1 MHKIQTQ
8 YQEEVKPKLQKEFG
22 IKNSLS
28 TPYLVKIVINMGLN
42 DAINNKGVID
52 KVLKQMRVITG
63 QQPAVTLSRKAI
75 SAFKLRKGMPMGLK
89 STLRGNRMLDFWE
102 KIVKIVLPRQRD
114 FKGISDKGFDSQGNL
129 NLGFKEQTL
138 FPDLEYDQIDKTRGL
153 EVTVVTSTTDNK
165 QAKFLLTELGMPFK
179 K

>member
-22 IKNSLS
+22 IKNPLS

-52 KVLKQMRVITG
+52 KVVKQMRVISG

-165 QAKFLLTELGMPFK
+165 QAKFLLTELGMPYK

>member
-22 IKNSLS
+22 IKNPLS

-52 KVLKQMRVITG
+52 KVVKQMRVISG

-165 QAKFLLTELGMPFK
+165 QAKFLLTELGMLFK

>member
-1 MHKIQTQ
+1 
-8 YQEEVKPKLQKEFG
+8 
-22 IKNSLS
+22 
-28 TPYLVKIVINMGLN
+28 
-42 DAINNKGVID
+42 
-52 KVLKQMRVITG
+52 
-63 QQPAVTLSRKAI
+63 
-75 SAFKLRKGMPMGLK
+75 
-89 STLRGNRMLDFWE
+89 MLDFWE

>member
-22 IKNSLS
+22 IKNPLS

-52 KVLKQMRVITG
+52 KVVKQMRVISG